1 MWLRGTSYV
10 GVDRL
15 REYLDNVSFGDQR
28 QNNRARA
35 EIEKHESKQEIP
47 YHDERNEE
55 QYQQVR
61 ICSNDNCAADKESAR
76 HTIIKQNAQ
85 TSTEMRG
92 TMNS

>member
-1 MWLRGTSYV
+1 MWLRGTRYV
-10 GVDRL
+10 GVNRL

-28 QNNRARA
+28 QKNRARA

-55 QYQQVR
+55 QYRQVR
-61 ICSNDNCAADKESAR
+61 ICSTDNCAADKESAR
-76 HTIIKQNAQ
+76 HTKQNAQ
-85 TSTEMRG
+85 TFTEMRG